1 MPALRPGKAR
11 SERVLPAARAST
23 LTLCSLYATLPDPL
37 LSQKRNEEF
46 PDEIK
51 TNDKNKTGG
60 NRNKP
65 REQ

>member
-37 LSQKRNEEF
+37 TDNQTVTMSH
-46 PDEIK
+46 
-51 TNDKNKTGG
+51 TDKIRDYLKG
-60 NRNKP
+60 RSSSVSFS
-65 REQ
+65 